1 VTETHPVLRLFE
13 LEDSTATSIDG
24 SEDGLLPESDQR
36 AIRITHLAAR
46 ARGNVGGYPS
56 GLVQRGGYVYR
67 SEAARDESDLLTEA
81 GPDQVTFRETTY
93 EVELTHEQFHEPIYR
108 PLAEPVAESPDRM
121 ETILRATFV
130 GARVSQADLS
140 STAQRIFTKARGSDY
155 TEIHPFSDAYQE
167 LLIALDKRP
176 YIDGN
181 IQKDAGIRSN
191 EHEMIQYEDTYHD
204 QELRIG
210 ADPED

>member
-1 VTETHPVLRLFE
+1 
-13 LEDSTATSIDG
+13 
-24 SEDGLLPESDQR
+24 
-36 AIRITHLAAR
+36 
-46 ARGNVGGYPS
+46 VGGYPS

-67 SEAARDESDLLTEA
+67 SQAARDESDLLTGD

-108 PLAEPVAESPDRM
+108 PLAEPVAETPERM
-121 ETILRATFV
+121 ETILKATFV

-140 STAQRIFTKARGSDY
+140 SAAQRIFTEARGSDY
-155 TEIHPFSDAYQE
+155 TETHPFSDAYEE

-181 IQKDAGIRSN
+181 IQKDAGIRGTN
-191 EHEMIQYEDTYHD
+191 HEMIQYEDTYYEQD
-204 QELRIG
+204 LRIG
-210 ADPED
+210 ADADE